1 MALEAQISL
10 AWGAPTGGKSGGGK
24 VKIQLGEPPR
34 GGKVQL
40 SALKKIEN
48 GVHGSSKQC
57 SEGAFEA
64 QLFGLS
70 MMKFAKDLG
79 GKEMCLES
87 MSCML
92 EIAAQIF

>member
-1 MALEAQISL
+1 MAPANS
-10 AWGAPTGGKSGGGK
+10 AA
-24 VKIQLGEPPR
+24 R
-34 GGKVQL
+34 GR
-40 SALKKIEN
+40 LKPN
-48 GVHGSSKQC
+48 
-57 SEGAFEA
+57 
-64 QLFGLS
+64 GLS

>member
-1 MALEAQISL
+1 MSSPGQ
-10 AWGAPTGGKSGGGK
+10 
-24 VKIQLGEPPR
+24 
-34 GGKVQL
+34 VQL

-92 EIAAQIF
+92 EIAAQIFGSCVS